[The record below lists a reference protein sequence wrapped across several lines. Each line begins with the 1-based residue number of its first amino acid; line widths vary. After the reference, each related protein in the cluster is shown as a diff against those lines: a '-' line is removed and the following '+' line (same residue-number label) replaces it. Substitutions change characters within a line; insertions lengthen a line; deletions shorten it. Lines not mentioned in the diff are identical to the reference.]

1 MEKKKIS
8 VSKTARYF
16 QSGSISNKT
25 KNVWF
30 VFHGYGMLSEFFIK
44 KFDCILNDST
54 VVIAPEA
61 SNRFYLENNY
71 YRVGASWMT
80 KLDKE
85 KDIEDNISYIQTLYS
100 KIVDEIG
107 HTNFKLNTLGFSQ
120 GGATL
125 VRWIMSNSI
134 NIDSLILWG
143 SDIPKD
149 CLTEEKKSRWNSI
162 DVKLVIG
169 NQDEYINEENKQKV
183 IDLIRSYGLKYELIA
198 YEGSHKIIEKE
209 LEKIAAGL

>member
-1 MEKKKIS
+1 
-8 VSKTARYF
+8 
-16 QSGSISNKT
+16 
-25 KNVWF
+25 
-30 VFHGYGMLSEFFIK
+30 
-44 KFDCILNDST
+44 
-54 VVIAPEA
+54 
-61 SNRFYLENNY
+61 
-71 YRVGASWMT
+71 MT

-85 KDIEDNISYIQTLYS
+85 KDIEDNISFIQTLYS

-125 VRWIMSNSI
+125 TRWIMSNSI
-134 NIDSLILWG
+134 TIDSLILWG

-149 CLTEEKKSRWNSI
+149 CLTEEKKSRWSSI

-183 IDLIRSYGLKYELIA
+183 IDLISSYGLKYELVE

-209 LEKIAAGL
+209 LEKIATGL

>member
-1 MEKKKIS
+1 MKKQISIPKTYKYSQLGEFSEK
-8 VSKTARYF
+8 T
-16 QSGSISNKT
+16 NT
-25 KNVWF
+25 VWI
-30 VFHGYGMLSEFFIK
+30 VLHGYGMLSEYFIK
-44 KFDCILNDST
+44 KFECILNDST
-54 VVIAPEA
+54 VVIAPEG

-85 KDIEDNISYIQTLYS
+85 KDIEDNISFIKTLYS
-100 KIVDEIG
+100 NIVDEIG
-107 HTNFKLNTLGFSQ
+107 HSNFKLNTLGFSQ

-125 VRWIMSNSI
+125 VRWIMSNNI
-134 NIDSLILWG
+134 TIDSLILWG
-143 SDIPKD
+143 SDVPKD
-149 CLTEEKKSRWNSI
+149 CLTEEKKSRWSSI

-183 IDLIRSYGLKYELIA
+183 IDLINSYGLKYELVE

>member
-1 MEKKKIS
+1 
-8 VSKTARYF
+8 
-16 QSGSISNKT
+16 
-25 KNVWF
+25 
-30 VFHGYGMLSEFFIK
+30 
-44 KFDCILNDST
+44 
-54 VVIAPEA
+54 
-61 SNRFYLENNY
+61 
-71 YRVGASWMT
+71 MT

-85 KDIEDNISYIQTLYS
+85 KDIEDNISFIQTLYS
-100 KIVDEIG
+100 NIVDEIG

-125 VRWIMSNSI
+125 VRWIMSN
-134 NIDSLILWG
+134 NITVDSLILWG

-149 CLTEEKKSRWNSI
+149 CLTSEKKSRWSSI

-183 IDLIRSYGLKYELIA
+183 IDLISSYGLKYELVA

-209 LEKIAAGL
+209 LEKIAAGLW

>member
-1 MEKKKIS
+1 MKKQISIPKTHKYSQLGEFSEK
-8 VSKTARYF
+8 T
-16 QSGSISNKT
+16 NT
-25 KNVWF
+25 VWI
-30 VFHGYGMLSEFFIK
+30 VLHGYGMLSEFFIK
-44 KFDCILNDST
+44 KFECILNDST
-54 VVIAPEA
+54 VVIAPEG

-85 KDIEDNISYIQTLYS
+85 KDIEDNISFIQTLYS
-100 KIVDEIG
+100 NAVDEIG

-125 VRWIMSNSI
+125 TRWIMSN
-134 NIDSLILWG
+134 NITVDSLILWG

-149 CLTEEKKSRWNSI
+149 CLTEEKKSRWSSI

-183 IDLIRSYGLKYELIA
+183 IDLISSYGLKYELVE
-198 YEGSHKIIEKE
+198 YKGSHKIIEKE

>member
-1 MEKKKIS
+1 MKKQIS
-8 VSKTARYF
+8 IPKTHKYSQLGEFSK
-16 QSGSISNKT
+16 KT
-25 KNVWF
+25 NTVWI
-30 VFHGYGMLSEFFIK
+30 VLHGYGMLSEYFIK
-44 KFDCILNDST
+44 KFKCILNDST
-54 VVIAPEA
+54 VVIAPEG

-85 KDIEDNISYIQTLYS
+85 KDIEDNISFIQTLYS
-100 KIVDEIG
+100 NIIDEIG

-134 NIDSLILWG
+134 TIDSLILWG

-149 CLTEEKKSRWNSI
+149 CLTKEKKSRWSSI

-183 IDLIRSYGLKYELIA
+183 IDLISSYGLKYELVE

>member
-1 MEKKKIS
+1 MKKQISIPKTYKYSQLGEFSEK
-8 VSKTARYF
+8 T
-16 QSGSISNKT
+16 NT
-25 KNVWF
+25 VWI
-30 VFHGYGMLSEFFIK
+30 VLHGYGMLSEYFIK
-44 KFDCILNDST
+44 KFECILNDST
-54 VVIAPEA
+54 VVIAPEG

-85 KDIEDNISYIQTLYS
+85 KDIEDNISFIQTLYS
-100 KIVDEIG
+100 NSVDKIG

-125 VRWIMSNSI
+125 VRWIMSNSTT
-134 NIDSLILWG
+134 IDSLILWG

-149 CLTEEKKSRWNSI
+149 CLIEEKKSRWNSI

-183 IDLIRSYGLKYELIA
+183 IDLINSFGLKYKLVE
-198 YEGSHKIIEKE
+198 YEGNHKIIEKE
-209 LEKIAAGL
+209 LEKIAAEL

>member
-1 MEKKKIS
+1 MQRNNNSIIWNPGELI
-8 VSKTARYF
+8 YEI
-16 QSGSISNKT
+16 GSIPEEAYLILEGYVNIET
-25 KNVWF
+25 K
-30 VFHGYGMLSEFFIK
+30 
-44 KFDCILNDST
+44 D
-54 VVIAPEA
+54 
-61 SNRFYLENNY
+61 
-71 YRVGASWMT
+71 
-80 KLDKE
+80 
-85 KDIEDNISYIQTLYS
+85 Q
-100 KIVDEIG
+100 
-107 HTNFKLNTLGFSQ
+107 FKLNTLGFSQ

-149 CLTEEKKSRWNSI
+149 CLIEEKKSRWNSI
-162 DVKLVIG
+162 DLKLVIG

-183 IDLIRSYGLKYELIA
+183 IDLISSYGLKYELVA

>member
-1 MEKKKIS
+1 MKKQIS
-8 VSKTARYF
+8 IVKTHKYSQLGEFSK
-16 QSGSISNKT
+16 KT
-25 KNVWF
+25 NTVWI
-30 VFHGYGMLSEFFIK
+30 VLHGYGMLSEYFIK
-44 KFDCILNDST
+44 KFECILNDST
-54 VVIAPEA
+54 VVIAPEG

-85 KDIEDNISYIQTLYS
+85 KDIEDNISFIQTLYS
-100 KIVDEIG
+100 NIIDEIG

-134 NIDSLILWG
+134 TIDSLILWG

-149 CLTEEKKSRWNSI
+149 CLTKEKKSRWSLI

-183 IDLIRSYGLKYELIA
+183 IDLISSYGLKYELVE

>member
-1 MEKKKIS
+1 MKKQISIPKTHKYSQLGEFSEK
-8 VSKTARYF
+8 T
-16 QSGSISNKT
+16 NT
-25 KNVWF
+25 VWI
-30 VFHGYGMLSEFFIK
+30 VLHGYGMLSEFFIK
-44 KFDCILNDST
+44 KFECILNDST
-54 VVIAPEA
+54 VVIAPEG
-61 SNRFYLENNY
+61 SNRFYLESNY

-125 VRWIMSNSI
+125 TRWIMSNSI
-134 NIDSLILWG
+134 TIDSLILWG

-183 IDLIRSYGLKYELIA
+183 IDLISSYGLKYELVA

>member
-1 MEKKKIS
+1 MKKQISIPKTHKYSQLGEFSEK
-8 VSKTARYF
+8 T
-16 QSGSISNKT
+16 NT
-25 KNVWF
+25 VWI
-30 VFHGYGMLSEFFIK
+30 VLHGYGMLSEFFIK
-44 KFDCILNDST
+44 KFECILNDST
-54 VVIAPEA
+54 VVIAPEG

-85 KDIEDNISYIQTLYS
+85 KDIEDNISFIQTLYS
-100 KIVDEIG
+100 KIIVEIG

-134 NIDSLILWG
+134 KVDSLILWG

-149 CLTEEKKSRWNSI
+149 CLIEEKKSRWHSI

-169 NQDEYINEENKQKV
+169 TQDEYINEESQKKV
-183 IDLIRSYGLKYELIA
+183 IDLINSYELKYELVK

>member
-1 MEKKKIS
+1 MKKQIS
-8 VSKTARYF
+8 ITKTHKYSQLGECSKNTD
-16 QSGSISNKT
+16 T
-25 KNVWF
+25 VWI
-30 VFHGYGMLSEFFIK
+30 VLHGYGMLSEFFIK
-44 KFDCILNDST
+44 KFECILNDSA
-54 VVIAPEA
+54 VVIAPEG

-85 KDIEDNISYIQTLYS
+85 KDIEDNISFIQTLYLN
-100 KIVDEIG
+100 IVDEIG
-107 HTNFKLNTLGFSQ
+107 HNNFKLNTLGFSQ

-149 CLTEEKKSRWNSI
+149 CLIEEKKSRWNSI

-183 IDLIRSYGLKYELIA
+183 IDLINSYGLKYELVE